1 MSEIEAIPGRTNPA
15 PELDPVLADRH
26 PALSPAL
33 TDPDPT
39 PNPTLADADP
49 AFYPAPTNP
58 CPALD
63 PTRTDPDPAS
73 NPTRT
78 SPDLAL
84 DPDPASARVPA
95 PVPLR
100 SDRRFLLFWCGQSI
114 SQLGDQVTTLALP
127 LTAVLLLHASTFQ
140 VSALTAVSWL
150 PAVLGAVAGTWADRR
165 SNKRALLMAADLGRA
180 AVLLSLPVAVAV
192 GHVTLVQLYL
202 VALLAG
208 TISLV
213 FNTSYT
219 AFFARLVPQE
229 SYIAANSRLS
239 ASQSVAYVAG
249 PALGGALVQAFG
261 APLAV
266 LADAVS
272 FLASAAFISRVR
284 LPERSVDAA
293 AAARPASAPSF
304 RRELRQGWD
313 FVARDRIM
321 RASLAGTTTINFFTF
336 LIGTSLVVVFAT
348 RSLGLSAATIG
359 ATLGI
364 GATGSLLGAL
374 LAGRVARW
382 LGVGRAVAVGA
393 VLFPAPFALAAAA
406 GGPLVLRVG
415 ALGAAEFLVGAG
427 VMLFDVNQNAILVAA
442 VPDGLRSRVSGVYSS
457 VNYGIRPIG
466 ALTGGVLATHLGLRT
481 TLLIAAVGGSLSVLW
496 FLASPIPRI
505 RTLDMI
511 DGLRRGDDA
520 RSQPTT

>member
-1 MSEIEAIPGRTNPA
+1 MSEIAAIPASTSPENPA
-15 PELDPVLADRH
+15 HA
-26 PALSPAL
+26 
-33 TDPDPT
+33 
-39 PNPTLADADP
+39 
-49 AFYPAPTNP
+49 PAP
-58 CPALD
+58 
-63 PTRTDPDPAS
+63 
-73 NPTRT
+73 
-78 SPDLAL
+78 SPV
-84 DPDPASARVPA
+84 SF
-95 PVPLR
+95 R

-127 LTAVLLLHASTFQ
+127 LTAVLLLHASTLQ
-140 VSALTAVSWL
+140 VSALTAASWL
-150 PAVLGAVAGTWADRR
+150 PAILGAVAGTWIDRR
-165 SNKRALLMAADLGRA
+165 PNKRALLMSADLGRA
-180 AVLLSLPVAVAV
+180 AVLLSLPAAVV
-192 GHVTLVQLYL
+192 LGHVTLVQLYL

-219 AFFARLVPQE
+219 AFFAQLVPQE

-249 PALGGALVQAFG
+249 PALGGALVQVLG
-261 APLAV
+261 APMAV
-266 LADAVS
+266 LADALS
-272 FLASAAFISRVR
+272 FLASAAFISRIR
-284 LPERSVDAA
+284 LPKLPKHERGAA
-293 AAARPASAPSF
+293 ADEPATPSPSF
-304 RRELRQGWD
+304 RRELREGWD
-313 FVARDRIM
+313 FVVRDPIM

-336 LIGTSLVVVFAT
+336 LVGTSLVVLYAT
-348 RSLGLSAATIG
+348 RTLGLSAATIG

-382 LGVGRAVAVGA
+382 LGVGRAVVVGA
-393 VLFPAPFALAAAA
+393 VLFPAPLALVAAA
-406 GGPLVLRVG
+406 GGPVLLRTA
-415 ALGAAEFLVGAG
+415 ALAATEFLAGAG

-466 ALTGGVLATHLGLRT
+466 ALSGGLIATHLGLRP

-511 DGLRRGDDA
+511 DDLRRHDDPPAESDSHAA
-520 RSQPTT
+520 RARNPQP